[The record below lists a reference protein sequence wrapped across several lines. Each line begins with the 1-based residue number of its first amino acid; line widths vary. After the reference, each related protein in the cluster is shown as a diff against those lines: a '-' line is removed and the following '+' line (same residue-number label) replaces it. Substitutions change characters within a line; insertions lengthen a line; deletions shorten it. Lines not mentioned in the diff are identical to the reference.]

1 VPSKTRPILSAVVSA
16 LFAVG
21 VFGCAG
27 TTGVVRQA
35 QQDLNAGRVDEAVVA
50 LESAAEASPGSFE
63 VLHELGI
70 AYYLRAR
77 KALDEERYE
86 DYGDDLE
93 RALDQWIKCL
103 RIDPASP
110 TPHTWMGIVA
120 AYQGSLDSAEKDFRN
135 AMRLAPQS
143 WVSHTNLAQTLIYKG
158 QLSQARHYLSKG
170 ERLRASPVV
179 IELNLALAAWRA
191 GDLVEA
197 RDMFD
202 SAYRTNPEE
211 VNIWD
216 VAPVPEPIESFRD
229 FTTYCCASP
238 ACGPYMEVACKQMQ
252 LEVKRRQVRDE
263 TVLREIR
270 IEMERRR
277 QLEEIYR
284 RRRDLKIEVE
294 PVEETP

>member
-1 VPSKTRPILSAVVSA
+1 MTRPIRIAVLATA
-16 LFAVG
+16 LTVVAG
-21 VFGCAG
+21 GCVG

-35 QQDLNAGRVDEAVVA
+35 EEDMKAGRLDEAITA
-50 LESAAEASPGSFE
+50 LESAVASSPGSFE
-63 VLHELGI
+63 ARNELGV
-70 AYYLRAR
+70 AYYRRAR
-77 KALDEERYE
+77 KAIDEKRYD

-93 RALDQWIKCL
+93 RALDQWIECL

-110 TPHTWMGIVA
+110 SPHTWMGIVA
-120 AYQGSLDSAEKDFRN
+120 AYQGSIDSAEKDFRN

-143 WVSHTNLAQTLIYKG
+143 WVSYTNLAQTLIYKG

-170 ERLRASPVV
+170 ERLGASPVV
-179 IELNLALAAWRA
+179 IELNLALAAWRSA
-191 GDLVEA
+191 DLVEA
-197 RDMFD
+197 RDMFN
-202 SAYRTNPEE
+202 SAYRTSPEE

-216 VAPVPEPIESFRD
+216 VAPVPEPIESFLD

-238 ACGPYMEVACKQMQ
+238 ACGPYMEVACKQMS

-263 TVLREIR
+263 TVLRELR

-277 QLEEIYR
+277 KLEEIYR
-284 RRRDLKIEVE
+284 GRRELEIEVE

>member
-1 VPSKTRPILSAVVSA
+1 VPSKTRPIRSAVLTTLLTA
-16 LFAVG
+16 LIL
-21 VFGCAG
+21 GCVG
-27 TTGVVRQA
+27 TTGVVREA
-35 QQDLNAGRVDEAVVA
+35 QEDVKAGRLDEAVTA
-50 LESAAEASPGSFE
+50 LESAVAASPGSFE
-63 VLHELGI
+63 ARNELGI

-77 KALDEERYE
+77 KELDEERYG
-86 DYGDDLE
+86 DYEDDLE
-93 RALDQWIKCL
+93 RALDQWIECL

-110 TPHTWMGIVA
+110 SPHTWMGIVA
-120 AYQGSLDSAEKDFRN
+120 AYQGSIDSAEKDFRN

-158 QLSQARHYLSKG
+158 QLSQARHYLRKG

-252 LEVKRRQVRDE
+252 LEVTRREVRDE
-263 TVLREIR
+263 TVLRELR
-270 IEMERRR
+270 IERG
-277 QLEEIYR
+277 
-284 RRRDLKIEVE
+284 DL
-294 PVEETP
+294 PAAP